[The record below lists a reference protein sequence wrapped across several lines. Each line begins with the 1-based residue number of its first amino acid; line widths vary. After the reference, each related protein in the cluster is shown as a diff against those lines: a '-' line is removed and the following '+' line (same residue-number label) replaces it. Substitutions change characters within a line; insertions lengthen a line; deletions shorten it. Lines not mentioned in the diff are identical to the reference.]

1 MNKREVFHNDDDAH
15 RLHISPPGTR
25 TDPGTDGMWAA
36 NIEQDTIFAQLAA
49 ITKELHQ
56 SGRAIEP
63 GSGLNQLKLLGQA
76 RSMLD
81 AAEAVLLADTYELAT
96 KQAAQ
101 TGTQEFL
108 IEDPLQTQAA
118 ERFGVDPQSE
128 PLVRASFIAEAAGA
142 LRQSDR
148 ITQNRLFTA
157 EGLRYLCKETLNEL
171 SQGTITTKS
180 ATEIVAQSQDLEPDN
195 VQQLQQVLLPIARTG
210 SDRSVKD
217 RARKMRERFL
227 PEPVDERHDRGRETR
242 SVIWWPEADGMAV
255 LQLRI
260 PAEDALAILN
270 TVNWHARNHDDPEDL
285 RNEQQRRADILRD
298 AILDGWPASEGT
310 PLKAR
315 VSLTIPALQMLADPS
330 RTLAD
335 LEGYGPI
342 GIGAALRV
350 AKDAPSLMA
359 VLTDPWSGAVIDV
372 GRRRYRPSKAL
383 KDLLRER
390 DNHCRFPG
398 CNRLPES
405 SEIDHID
412 DWAKGGHT
420 NRTNSQLLC
429 KRHQMF
435 KHALGWQSTY
445 MPDGSVN
452 WRSPNGILQVELPG
466 SVTSVQNFDFERNQ
480 TPMLPA
486 SELPARI
493 RRVLGW
499 YDPPDAEVV

>member
-1 MNKREVFHNDDDAH
+1 MSKREVFHSDDDPR

-25 TDPGTDGMWAA
+25 EVPGADGMWAA
-36 NIEQDTIFAQLAA
+36 NLEQETVFAQLAA
-49 ITKELHQ
+49 TTKELHAQ
-56 SGRAIEP
+56 HPATEP
-63 GSGLNQLKLLGQA
+63 ASGLNQLKLLGQA

-81 AAEAVLLADTYELAT
+81 AAEAVLLADTYELT
-96 KQAAQ
+96 NKQA
-101 TGTQEFL
+101 THSGTQGL
-108 IEDPLQTQAA
+108 LLSDPLQIQAA
-118 ERFGVDPQSE
+118 EHFRVDPQAE
-128 PLVRASFIAEAAGA
+128 QMVRASFISEAAGA

-148 ITQNRLFTA
+148 TIQSKLFTA
-157 EGLRYLCKETLNEL
+157 EGLRHLCQETLNEL
-171 SQGTITTKS
+171 SKGSITTKS
-180 ATEIVAQSQDLEPDN
+180 ATEIVTQSQDLEPES
-195 VQQLQQVLLPIARTG
+195 VQQLEQVLLPIARTG

-217 RARKMRERFL
+217 RARKMRERLL
-227 PEPVDERHDRGRETR
+227 PEPVEERHEKGRETR
-242 SVIWWPEADGMAV
+242 SVTWWPEANGMAV
-255 LQLRI
+255 LQLRLS
-260 PAEDALAILN
+260 AEDALAIVN
-270 TVNWHARNHDDPEDL
+270 TINWHARKHDDPEDL

-298 AILDGWPASEGT
+298 ALLDGWPASSGT

-315 VSLTIPALQMLADPS
+315 VSLTIPVLQMLADPS

-342 GIGAALRV
+342 AIGAALRV

-372 GRRRYRPSKAL
+372 GRSKYRPSKAL
-383 KDLLRER
+383 KDLLRAR

-405 SEIDHID
+405 SEIDHIE

-420 NRTNSQLLC
+420 NRENSQLLC

-452 WRSPNGILQVELPG
+452 WRSPNGVLQVELPG

-486 SELPARI
+486 SELPVRI

-499 YDPPDAEVV
+499 YDPPNQQAG